1 MKNDEAPAVEITDEE
16 GTMLVRLAREA
27 IEKHLNEK
35 RTIKTP
41 AGLDEK
47 FYRKMGVFVT
57 LNTHNHLGVGGELRG
72 CIGQP
77 LPERPLLEALIDA
90 AISSAVHD
98 PRFEKVKPKELDNL
112 VVEISVLTPPQ
123 LITVKSPNEYCNHI
137 HIGEDGLIIRWSF
150 GAGLLLP
157 QVAVEYDWSTEDF
170 LCHCCMKAG
179 ATPDHW
185 LTQDAQIYKF
195 QALVFDETE
204 PHGQVVRRT
213 LE

>member
-1 MKNDEAPAVEITDEE
+1 MNEASIEITDEE
-16 GTMLVRLAREA
+16 GAMLVRLAREA
-27 IEKHLNEK
+27 IEKHLSEK
-35 RTIKTP
+35 RIIKTP

-57 LNTHNHLGVGGELRG
+57 LNTHSRSSGEGELRG

-77 LPERPLLEALIDA
+77 LPERPLLEALIDS

-98 PRFEKVKPKELDNL
+98 PRFEKVAPEEINSL

-123 LITVKSPNEYCNHI
+123 LITVKSPSEYSNHI
-137 HIGEDGLIIRWSF
+137 HVGEDGLIIRWSF

-157 QVAVEYDWSTEDF
+157 QVAVEYNWSAEEF

-179 ATPDHW
+179 AAPDHW
-185 LTQDAQIYKF
+185 HTQDAQIYKF
-195 QALVFDETE
+195 QALVFNETE
-204 PHGQVVRRT
+204 PNGQVTRRV

>member
-77 LPERPLLEALIDA
+77 LPERPLLEALIDS

-112 VVEISVLTPPQ
+112 VVEISVLPAD
-123 LITVKSPNEYCNHI
+123 Y
-137 HIGEDGLIIRWSF
+137 GEKPERVLQPHPHRRGW
-150 GAGLLLP
+150 A
-157 QVAVEYDWSTEDF
+157 
-170 LCHCCMKAG
+170 
-179 ATPDHW
+179 DHS
-185 LTQDAQIYKF
+185 
-195 QALVFDETE
+195 
-204 PHGQVVRRT
+204 
-213 LE
+213 LELRSWAAPTSGCS

>member
-1 MKNDEAPAVEITDEE
+1 MDTVLPPVEITKEE
-16 GTMLVRLAREA
+16 GDMLVRLAREA
-27 IEKHLNEK
+27 IEKHLKEK
-35 RTIKTP
+35 LTIKTP
-41 AGLDEK
+41 VEWDEK

-77 LPERPLLEALIDA
+77 LPERPLLEALIDS

-98 PRFEKVKPKELDNL
+98 PRFEKVTSEELDSL
-112 VVEISVLTPPQ
+112 VVEVSVLTPPQ
-123 LITVKSPNEYCNHI
+123 LITVKTPNEYCNHI
-137 HIGEDGLIIRWSF
+137 HIGEDGLIVRWSF
-150 GAGLLLP
+150 GSGLLLP
-157 QVAVEYDWSTEDF
+157 QVAVEYDWSAEDF
-170 LCHCCMKAG
+170 LCHCCLKAG

-204 PHGQVVRRT
+204 PHGEVVRRT